1 MAVPD
6 LSFSLLD
13 LQSLLRHVSS
23 LIAICRIFSCGRQ
36 SLRWGMWDLVPWL
49 GLEPGPPELGACN
62 LSHWTTKE
70 VPWILLYG
78 KGELK
83 LQRRRK
89 WDEEIKV
96 RWDEESKRKRED
108 ELAKWSQSWTR
119 QSDGTTKG
127 KLKEGRGKS
136 SGHREQLPQGY
147 DCSLCPWGPIYS
159 AGREFLQLRTFW
171 GLRGSTHPHIRHQAL
186 TTVLV
191 SVCCPIKMPKTG
203 WLLTVLE
210 AGSLRSECQRSF
222 HWGFSCGGLHFAVS
236 SQDLIIVWARGRV
249 GESILWSLS
258 S

>member
-1 MAVPD
+1 MAAPD

-13 LQSLLRHVSS
+13 LQSLLRHASS

-96 RWDEESKRKRED
+96 RWDEESKRRRED
-108 ELAKWSQSWTR
+108 ELAKWSQRVGHDRAMEQQRGNWRKGGRKQWTPWAAAPGLWLL
-119 QSDGTTKG
+119 S
-127 KLKEGRGKS
+127 
-136 SGHREQLPQGY
+136 LP
-147 DCSLCPWGPIYS
+147 LGPIYN
-159 AGREFLQLRTFW
+159 AGREFLQLRMFR
-171 GLRGSTHPHIRHQAL
+171 GLTGSIHPNIRHQGL

-191 SVCCPIKMPKTG
+191 SVCCPNKMPKTG
-203 WLLTVLE
+203 WLLTVL
-210 AGSLRSECQRSF
+210 
-222 HWGFSCGGLHFAVS
+222 
-236 SQDLIIVWARGRV
+236 
-249 GESILWSLS
+249 
-258 S
+258 